1 MSRGHSEVFL
11 PIWHNHAGECSSL
24 DRSQDWQ
31 LSGSQPYQDLAANCV
46 TESEGIPSAIPHLLT
61 SIINSWNTVI
71 RVVSRSGSRVKSKSS
86 GCSGN
91 QSGNK
96 REKKGKKKKRIWSK
110 HIDNTEERTYGNV
123 IYNWNFSVT
132 DLETV
137 IPTPAIILRNI
148 STNVWKYMT
157 MHADMVI
164 IFSFVQCP
172 KQHKRDSRL
181 LEMGGKKNHNHKT
194 LWGHE
199 CKNEPF

>member
-31 LSGSQPYQDLAANCV
+31 LSGSQPHQDLAANCV

-96 REKKGKKKKRIWSK
+96 REKKGKKKKK
-110 HIDNTEERTYGNV
+110 GHDLNTLTIQKREHMEMLFT
-123 IYNWNFSVT
+123 IEIFCNW
-132 DLETV
+132 
-137 IPTPAIILRNI
+137 PRNCY
-148 STNVWKYMT
+148 SYSC
-157 MHADMVI
+157 HH
-164 IFSFVQCP
+164 P
-172 KQHKRDSRL
+172 
-181 LEMGGKKNHNHKT
+181 
-194 LWGHE
+194 
-199 CKNEPF
+199 